1 MNVDNISHFFDVV
14 LAEAYAFVETQNGT
28 PLEASS
34 IWNVDEIG
42 WNIGMD
48 KQMILCSLRPKGSHA
63 CWLSAFHDRQG
74 LHDG

>member
-14 LAEAYAFVETQNGT
+14 LADAYAFVERQNGT

-48 KQMILCSLRPKGSHA
+48 KQMILCRTN
-63 CWLSAFHDRQG
+63 
-74 LHDG
+74 